1 MQSTNSQVTSTN
13 RKSNVSLS
21 KAITVAR
28 NGRITKSQIE
38 DLKLKIFPG
47 KLPVNRGGSFSHA
60 ADRPNRIGCIFHLRR
75 CREPLGRRP
84 RKQTFPFDAACHSG
98 RRDQCTGCCVPRNI
112 HGLFHNKG
120 NRVLCKLSKPYTNYT
135 NNLNEKKQSPLRAT
149 ARVCWCVGVG
159 DAKASSRY
167 WR

>member
-1 MQSTNSQVTSTN
+1 MQSTNSQVTNTN

-60 ADRPNRIGCIFHLRR
+60 ADRPNRIGCISRPRR
-75 CREPLGRRP
+75 CREPSDHHP
-84 RKQTFPFDAACHSG
+84 RKQTFPSGAACHSA
-98 RRDQCTGCCVPRNI
+98 RRNQYTERCFPRNI
-112 HGLFHNKG
+112 RGLFRNKG
-120 NRVLCKLSKPYTNYT
+120 SRVLSKLSQPYINYI
-135 NNLNEKKQSPLRAT
+135 NNPKEKKQSRA
-149 ARVCWCVGVG
+149 GN
-159 DAKASSRY
+159 
-167 WR
+167 